1 MNCVMTNAC
10 FFDSTLSNYVIAHSF
25 HTTTASVV
33 VILTKYNPMDLIFV
47 FMWDLVL
54 YCVLAILFV
63 ISCSIYRYRSNGNV
77 IVRQAKT
84 MVVLGSGIACSLNL
98 FVGGH
103 TSEMLALLHS
113 LDPSLYTP
121 MVIVSADTDRKS
133 ISRYM
138 NENVSDCFFSS
149 FFF

>member
-1 MNCVMTNAC
+1 
-10 FFDSTLSNYVIAHSF
+10 
-25 HTTTASVV
+25 
-33 VILTKYNPMDLIFV
+33 
-47 FMWDLVL
+47 MWDLVL
-54 YCVLAILFV
+54 CCVLAILFV
-63 ISCSIYRYRSNGNV
+63 IGFSIHRYWSNGNV
-77 IVRQAKT
+77 DARPAKT

-121 MVIVSADTDRKS
+121 MVIVSADTDKKS

-138 NENVSDCFFSS
+138 NENVSDCVFSS
-149 FFF
+149 FFLVFIRFYNQNDSP

>member
-1 MNCVMTNAC
+1 
-10 FFDSTLSNYVIAHSF
+10 
-25 HTTTASVV
+25 
-33 VILTKYNPMDLIFV
+33 
-47 FMWDLVL
+47 MWDLVL
-54 YCVLAILFV
+54 CCVLAILFV
-63 ISCSIYRYRSNGNV
+63 IGFSIYRYRSNGNV
-77 IVRQAKT
+77 VARPAKT

-98 FVGGH
+98 IVGGH

-121 MVIVSADTDRKS
+121 MVIVSADTDKKS

-149 FFF
+149 FLLVFIRFYNQNDSP

>member
-1 MNCVMTNAC
+1 MNCVMTIVC